1 MQYYFENYA
10 VLWLYICVYIYIAFY
25 YCKKKLHHFI
35 LLKVHDSS
43 EQRSETSE
51 SGLKE
56 KRKKWKEGNSP
67 FPQYL
72 T

>member
-1 MQYYFENYA
+1 MQYFFENYA
-10 VLWLYICVYIYIAFY
+10 VLWLYIYMAFH
-25 YCKKKLHHFI
+25 YCKKKLHHLI

-43 EQRSETSE
+43 EQCSETSE

-56 KRKKWKEGNSP
+56 KRKKWKGNSP